1 MCPFGVVDEP
11 QQRILGAVF
20 RLVMITW
27 PTTFIA
33 KSPFRKIV
41 SVVGLKSINIIE
53 AKFNS
58 KSNINLVEREV
69 I

>member
-41 SVVGLKSINIIE
+41 SAAGLKSSDTTE
-53 AKFNS
+53 AAFDS
-58 KSNINLVEREV
+58 ESNIDLVEREV